1 MNSPDTLVVAF
12 RPTSAKWQLP
22 TSATGQL
29 AMVGWHLAGGRGV
42 DGGVPPTVAG
52 VLTRALTRSACLS
65 FLDSK
70 EPTESVDV
78 YVKRLEASGL
88 GAKVRAMA
96 DGLPRAVYLIST
108 RRPEIAQSAF
118 DASLFSWETQG
129 QVLFLSSPLRPSPQ
143 LEWIDML
150 SITGR
155 ESPITCDVLRGIGVD
170 ALVFPGVDGDV
181 AGVVSATSA
190 AEARILTDLRAE
202 AEAAGFA
209 WRMVPE
215 DDFIQVL

>member
-29 AMVGWHLAGGRGV
+29 VMLGWHLAGGRGV
-42 DGGVPPTVAG
+42 DGGVPPNVAG
-52 VLTRALTRSACLS
+52 VLTRALTRSAWLS
-65 FLDSK
+65 FFDPA

-78 YVKRLEASGL
+78 HVKRLEPSGL
-88 GAKVRAMA
+88 GAKVRAKT
-96 DGLPRAVYLIST
+96 DGLPQAVYLVST
-108 RRPEIAQSAF
+108 RRPEVAQFAF
-118 DASLFSWETQG
+118 DASLFSWEMQG
-129 QVLFLSSPLRPSPQ
+129 QVLFLSPPQRPTPQ
-143 LEWIDML
+143 LEWTDML

-155 ESPITCDVLRGIGVD
+155 ESPITCDVLRNIGVD
-170 ALVFPGVDGDV
+170 ALVFPGVDGDI

-190 AEARILTDLRAE
+190 AEERILTDLRAE

-209 WRMVPE
+209 WRIVPE